1 MRPGLL
7 YKVEVK
13 VILPRHSESRPNTE
27 WVKINDRDV
36 KVNEVN
42 IKGNEL
48 WIRGMRLETFCSV
61 EHSVS

>member
-1 MRPGLL
+1 MRSGLL

-13 VILPRHSESRPNTE
+13 VILPRHSESRPTTE
-27 WVKINDRDV
+27 WVKINDCDV
-36 KVNEVN
+36 IVNEH

-48 WIRGMRLETFCSV
+48 RRTGMRLETFCSV

>member
-1 MRPGLL
+1 MRSGLL

-13 VILPRHSESRPNTE
+13 VILPRHSESRPRTE

-36 KVNEVN
+36 KVKEQ

-48 WIRGMRLETFCSV
+48 WRTGMRLETFCSV